1 MQPFVGIW
9 AAVPHTAEAVGV
21 DGRLRECPDCGLI
34 QRLPPLPRGSA
45 AHCSR
50 CNAVLRRRRVDPV
63 GRSLAL
69 AITGLLLFALAFSL
83 PFMDVEV
90 GGRDRV
96 TTMLTGPYELEQQG
110 VWELGIAVL
119 VTTLFAPLARLGALT
134 YVLLGMRLRHPPRH
148 LFTVF
153 RWIEWVSPW
162 SMIEV
167 FLLGV
172 FVAYTRLVAIAH
184 VQVGGAVFALGALM
198 MAMAAADSVL
208 DHEAVWEGLE
218 RRGVVAGHAP
228 GHGSGRL
235 AGCDSCG
242 LVSRATLAC
251 PRCGAR
257 VRPRKADSIRRARA
271 LLAAA
276 AALYLPANILPVM
289 TVVHFG
295 RSDPNTILSGVE
307 ELGSAGMWP
316 LAALVFFASI
326 TVPVLKLV
334 GLTTLLVSTRLGAR
348 TRVRERTLLYRI
360 VDSVGRW
367 SMIDVFMISILTALV
382 RMGAIASVYP
392 GVGAVAFCGVV
403 ILTMLASQSFD
414 PRLIWDAA
422 GRNDTGP
429 TNQMSGDERRH

>member
-1 MQPFVGIW
+1 MQPPVSTW
-9 AAVPHTAEAVGV
+9 QAAPRAETAVTV
-21 DGRLRECPDCGLI
+21 DGRLRECPDCGLL
-34 QRLPPLPRGSA
+34 QHLPPLPRGSTA
-45 AHCSR
+45 RCSR

-69 AITGLLLFALAFSL
+69 ALTGLLLFLLAFSL
-83 PFMDVEV
+83 PFMDVQV
-90 GGRDRV
+90 GGRDRA
-96 TTMLTGPYELEQQG
+96 TTLLTGPYELEQQG
-110 VWELGIAVL
+110 VWELAIAVL
-119 VTTLFAPLARLGALT
+119 VTTLAAPLARLSALT

-148 LFTVF
+148 LYTVF
-153 RWIEWVSPW
+153 RWVEWVSPW

-184 VQVGGAVFALGALM
+184 VQLGGAVFALGALM
-198 MAMAAADSVL
+198 IAMAAADSVL

-218 RRGVVAGHAP
+218 RRGVVAGRVA

-235 AGCDSCG
+235 SGCDSCG

-251 PRCGAR
+251 PRCGSNI
-257 VRPRKADSIRRARA
+257 RPRKPDSLNRTWA

-289 TVVHFG
+289 TVVYLG
-295 RSDPNTILSGVE
+295 RGAPSTILGGVQ
-307 ELGSAGMWP
+307 ELAGAGMWP

-326 TVPVLKLV
+326 TVPVLKLI
-334 GLTTLLVSTRLGAR
+334 GLSVLLISTHRGAR
-348 TRVRERTLLYRI
+348 RRLRERTLVYRI

-367 SMIDVFMISILTALV
+367 SMIDVFMISILTAMV

-403 ILTMLASQSFD
+403 FLTMLASQSFD
-414 PRLIWDAA
+414 PRLMWDAA
-422 GRNDTGP
+422 GRNA
-429 TNQMSGDERRH
+429 R

>member
-1 MQPFVGIW
+1 MQPFVGTL
-9 AAVPHTAEAVGV
+9 AAAPRAAEAVTV
-21 DGRLRECPDCGLI
+21 AGRLRECPLCGLI
-34 QRLPPLPRGSA
+34 QHLPPLPRGA
-45 AHCSR
+45 TAQCSR
-50 CNAVLRRRRVDPV
+50 CDAVLRRRRVDPV

-69 AITGLLLFALAFSL
+69 AITGLLLFALACGL

-90 GGRDRV
+90 GGQDR
-96 TTMLTGPYELEQQG
+96 TTMLLSGPYELEQYG

-119 VTTLFAPLARLGALT
+119 VTTVGAPLARLCALT

-153 RWIEWVSPW
+153 RWVEWISPW

-198 MAMAAADSVL
+198 LATAAADSVL

-218 RRGVVAGHAP
+218 RRGVVAGRVA
-228 GHGSGRL
+228 GHFGGPL
-235 AGCDSCG
+235 TGCDSCG

-251 PRCGAR
+251 PRCGATI
-257 VRPRKADSIRRARA
+257 RPRKPNSLSRAWA

-289 TVVHFG
+289 TVVHLG
-295 RSDPNTILSGVE
+295 RGDPSTILSGVG
-307 ELGSAGMWP
+307 ELAAAGMWP

-326 TVPVLKLV
+326 TVPVLKLI
-334 GLTTLLVSTRLGAR
+334 GLSTLLIATRRGAR
-348 TRVRERTLLYRI
+348 TGLRQRTLIYRI
-360 VDSVGRW
+360 VESVGRW

-392 GVGAVAFCGVV
+392 GPGAVAFCGVV

-414 PRLIWDAA
+414 PRLMWDAA
-422 GRNDTGP
+422 GRN
-429 TNQMSGDERRH
+429 RR